1 MQFDKIRSQARP
13 PLIERRELRRPTAAA
28 GPELAGKT
36 MAVPETRELDV
47 MAQLFEQRGATVIRC
62 PLVAILDAPD
72 VKPIEAWLRRFVAG
86 GCDDLV
92 LFTGEGMRRLL
103 RFAERIDLQ
112 DAFIEALGRVR
123 KITRGPKPV
132 RALREIGLAADLQAA
147 EPTTEG
153 IIAALAALNLTGRTV
168 GVQLYGDEPNF
179 PLMNFLA
186 RAGAEADPVAPYVY
200 ASNVDDARVADLID
214 RIAAGAVDVIAFTSA
229 SQVRRLWDVAHKR
242 GIEAPL
248 RTGLAHAV
256 VAAVGPVTATE
267 ATRFGMNPAIMPS
280 RVHSMKPL
288 VNEIAAAMQ
297 ADA

>member
-1 MQFDKIRSQARP
+1 MGPNSS
-13 PLIERRELRRPTAAA
+13 ERRESKTTAAA
-28 GPELAGKT
+28 LPELADKT
-36 MAVPETRELDV
+36 IAVPETRELDV
-47 MAQLFEQRGATVIRC
+47 LAQLFEQRGAKVIRC
-62 PLVAILDAPD
+62 PLVAVLDAPD
-72 VKPIEAWLRRFVAG
+72 PKPIEAWLRRFVAG
-86 GCDDLV
+86 ACDDLV
-92 LFTGEGMRRLL
+92 LFTGEGLRRLL
-103 RFAERIDLQ
+103 RFAERIELQ
-112 DAFIEALGRVR
+112 DAFLEALGRVR

-132 RALREIGLAADLQAA
+132 RALREIGLAPDLQAV

-153 IIAALAALNLTGRTV
+153 IIAALSAFNLARRTV
-168 GVQLYGDEPNF
+168 GVQLYGDEPNV

-200 ASNVDDARVADLID
+200 ASNVDDERIADLIE

-229 SQVRRLWDVAHKR
+229 SQVRRLWDVARKR

-248 RTGLAHAV
+248 RTGLARAV

-280 RVHSMKPL
+280 RVYSMKPL
-288 VNEIAAAMQ
+288 VNEIATAMQ